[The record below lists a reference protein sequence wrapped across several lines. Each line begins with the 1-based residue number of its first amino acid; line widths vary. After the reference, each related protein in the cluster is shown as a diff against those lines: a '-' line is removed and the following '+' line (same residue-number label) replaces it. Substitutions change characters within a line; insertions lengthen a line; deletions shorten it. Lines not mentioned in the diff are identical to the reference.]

1 MFDHVDPVNA
11 AFREDAAAW
20 IKANFPPSLADK
32 NPQRFLTDGAYA
44 DADPDFRLWLQR
56 VVQKGWGAPT
66 WPVEYGGG
74 GLSGAQAAI
83 INEEL
88 ASAGAFNPNR
98 SYGEMMLGPTL
109 LEFGDEVQK
118 RRFIAPIAHG
128 EVRWCQGFSEPG
140 AGSDLASLQTKCVD
154 GGDHWIVTG
163 QKIWTS
169 GANHADWCFC
179 LVRTDSSVK
188 QGGISFLLI
197 DMHSP
202 GVEARPIELIS
213 GSTHFCEVFFNDVKV
228 PKENMVG
235 GLNQGWPIGK
245 RLLQFERDSLA
256 NNRSEAISLA
266 PLARQYLGADER
278 GRIADR
284 DLRQRIVNND
294 MRARAYAQT
303 MRRTVQ
309 DLKSNEGVSAA
320 VSVLKNLGSD
330 ISQERAELV
339 VEILGNLGLGWE
351 GEEFSADEIEA
362 TRAWLHSKAFSIYGG
377 SHEIQNNIT
386 AKRVLGLP
394 G

>member
-1 MFDHVDPVNA
+1 M
-11 AFREDAAAW
+11 
-20 IKANFPPSLADK
+20 
-32 NPQRFLTDGAYA
+32 
-44 DADPDFRLWLQR
+44 
-56 VVQKGWGAPT
+56 
-66 WPVEYGGG
+66 
-74 GLSGAQAAI
+74 
-83 INEEL
+83 
-88 ASAGAFNPNR
+88 
-98 SYGEMMLGPTL
+98 
-109 LEFGDEVQK
+109 
-118 RRFIAPIAHG
+118 
-128 EVRWCQGFSEPG
+128 
-140 AGSDLASLQTKCVD
+140 
-154 GGDHWIVTG
+154 
-163 QKIWTS
+163 
-169 GANHADWCFC
+169 
-179 LVRTDSSVK
+179 
-188 QGGISFLLI
+188 
-197 DMHSP
+197 
-202 GVEARPIELIS
+202 
-213 GSTHFCEVFFNDVKV
+213 
-228 PKENMVG
+228 
-235 GLNQGWPIGK
+235 
-245 RLLQFERDSLA
+245 LQFERDSLA

-266 PLARQYLGADER
+266 PLAKQYLGADER

-303 MRRTVQ
+303 MRRTAQ